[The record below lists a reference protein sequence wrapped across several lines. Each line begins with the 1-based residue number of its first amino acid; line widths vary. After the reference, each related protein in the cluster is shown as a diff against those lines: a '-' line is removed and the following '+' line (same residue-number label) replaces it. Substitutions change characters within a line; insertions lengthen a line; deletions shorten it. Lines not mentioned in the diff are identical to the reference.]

1 MGELVQ
7 WMLDLMTQYGAL
19 GIFLGIIIESVFT
32 PIPSEL
38 VMAWAGYLVYKG
50 EINLWVAIFSATIG
64 TVIGSLILYTIGR
77 IFGDKVIEKAGKLI
91 GVDKYEYEKLKKT
104 YSKHGSKAVLFAQV
118 IPGIRSMI
126 GIYAGV
132 VKLSIPILIINSFL
146 GGLVWNF
153 TLIYL
158 AMLFGENWEKLA
170 DYVSKIENV
179 AYVFTGLLI
188 IFICYKLYKKYN
200 KKELP
205 IENSDA
211 K

>member
-1 MGELVQ
+1 
-7 WMLDLMTQYGAL
+7 MLDLMTQYGAL
-19 GIFLGIIIESVFT
+19 GIFVGIIIESVFT

-50 EINLWVAIFSATIG
+50 EINLWVAIFSATVG
-64 TVIGSLILYTIGR
+64 TVIGSLVLYTIGR

-146 GGLVWNF
+146 GGFVWNF

-158 AMLFGENWEKLA
+158 AMLFGENWGKLA
-170 DYVSKIENV
+170 DYVSKIENA

-205 IENSDA
+205 VENNDA